1 MIPQSTI
8 IGFYIAGAIPMF
20 VLVLGLV
27 LLRTHHTYSFASVVV
42 GFATFFLCNQILIPG
57 VKGFM
62 DQPSNMLIYYL
73 ILSIVT
79 VILVGPI
86 GYLGLKLVR
95 RDRCTIYDAMAAGIS
110 YWIYTAVTN
119 SMEYINEGKIA
130 DLYNKN
136 ELATLVTEEIT
147 MTDII
152 EYVNVLKTASL
163 GQLLVQCAYFILM
176 VATTVLVFLMVYH
189 ALKRQNFLYVLLG
202 TAVYFVVLFGSYL
215 AFLPNFTIY
224 VIGVFTLLIAVI
236 GSTLFYLRW
245 YRQQQINLAIK
256 RREFKEKRHAEYQ
269 AKIAAREA
277 ASAAETSQSSSAE
290 PIPEPE
296 SSEDTEDPE
305 GTDKSVDEE

>member
-42 GFATFFLCNQILIPG
+42 GFATFFLCNQILGPVIYSLLDLIPG

-62 DQPSNMLIYYL
+62 DQPSNMLVYYL

-176 VATTVLVFLMVYH
+176 V
-189 ALKRQNFLYVLLG
+189 
-202 TAVYFVVLFGSYL
+202 
-215 AFLPNFTIY
+215 
-224 VIGVFTLLIAVI
+224 
-236 GSTLFYLRW
+236 
-245 YRQQQINLAIK
+245 
-256 RREFKEKRHAEYQ
+256 E
-269 AKIAAREA
+269 
-277 ASAAETSQSSSAE
+277 
-290 PIPEPE
+290 
-296 SSEDTEDPE
+296 
-305 GTDKSVDEE
+305 